1 MMRLA
6 TVAIALISTFSGL
19 MVSSAIAAEDQ
30 SAIQKRMIERVDS
43 IDALKTNELIGENN
57 KGFLEQRGPLK
68 PDQTAIMNAENA
80 DRKALYAILAERL
93 DLTISVVGQGRAE
106 DLRKKSAPGV
116 WLQKSTGEWYKK

>member
-1 MMRLA
+1 MRLA
-6 TVAIALISTFSGL
+6 TAAIALISIFSGL
-19 MVSSAIAAEDQ
+19 MVTSAIAADDQ
-30 SAIQKRMIERVDS
+30 SAIQKRMIDRVDS
-43 IDALKTNELIGENN
+43 IDALKTKGLIGENN

-68 PDQTAIMNAENA
+68 SDQTAILNAENA

-116 WLQKSTGEWYKK
+116 WLQKSTGEWYQK

>member
-1 MMRLA
+1 MRLV
-6 TVAIALISTFSGL
+6 TVTIALISIFSGL
-19 MVSSAIAAEDQ
+19 MTTSVLAAEDQ
-30 SAIQKRMIERVDS
+30 SAIQKRMMERVDS
-43 IDALKTNELIGENN
+43 IDTLKTKALIGENN

-68 PDQTAIMNAENA
+68 PNQTAILNAENA